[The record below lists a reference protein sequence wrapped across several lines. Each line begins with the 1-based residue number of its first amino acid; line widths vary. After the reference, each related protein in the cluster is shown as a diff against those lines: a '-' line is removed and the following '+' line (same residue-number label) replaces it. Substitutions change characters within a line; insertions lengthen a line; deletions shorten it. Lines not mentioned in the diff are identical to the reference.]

1 MDRRT
6 FVAAVAVS
14 LGVLP
19 PVADA
24 QPAGKVFRIGVL
36 GNTTMRPDDEF
47 RNSIWVLALRDLGW
61 VEGKNVVFERRAS
74 DGKAERLPSLAREL
88 VGANVDLIAT
98 FSSADAAAARQATSV
113 IPIVMIFTGLDPVE
127 EGFVASFAKPGGN
140 LTGVSRMLGE
150 TDAKRLELIREML
163 PAIGR
168 VGVVANAR
176 ADAGQQA
183 SYEKRMRAAA
193 RTIAVDIQFFPYRNL
208 ADVEAAFP
216 LMADRGVQAFVLEP
230 NFFTFR
236 NRDRIAELALKHRL
250 PGVFTLREYASAG
263 GLLSYGPDFP
273 VVERQHARLVDR
285 ILRGAK
291 PAELPIEQP
300 TKFDLAINLT
310 TAKALGIAV
319 PQSLRVRADELVE

>member
-19 PVADA
+19 PAADA

-193 RTIAVDIQFFPYRNL
+193 RRIAVDIQFFPYRNL

-273 VVERQHARLVDR
+273 VLERQHARLVDR

-319 PQSLRVRADELVE
+319 PQSLRVRADELVQ

>member
-19 PVADA
+19 PAADA

-193 RTIAVDIQFFPYRNL
+193 RRIAVDIQFFPYRNL

>member
-74 DGKAERLPSLAREL
+74 DGNAERLPSLAREL

-193 RTIAVDIQFFPYRNL
+193 RRIAVDIQFFPYRNL

-319 PQSLRVRADELVE
+319 PQSLRVRADELVQ